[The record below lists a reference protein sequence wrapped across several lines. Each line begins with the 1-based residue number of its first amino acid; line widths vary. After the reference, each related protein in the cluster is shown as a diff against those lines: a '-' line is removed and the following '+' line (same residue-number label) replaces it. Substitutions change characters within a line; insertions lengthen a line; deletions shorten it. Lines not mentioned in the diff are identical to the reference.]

1 MILNRKGRVLF
12 ARLNAGEKWEGE
24 SEGGDGIA
32 LSPAMPI
39 LSLDAYSEELNGTVH
54 FFYILIVISD
64 NIGAICI
71 RGEREDVG
79 PLRPRNLVT
88 IVQAL
93 RVPGGGHQECR
104 GRVLGQALPH
114 RAGKAPRRAEEGPH
128 RSLRASQNH
137 RGHV

>member
-1 MILNRKGRVLF
+1 MG
-12 ARLNAGEKWEGE
+12 GE

-32 LSPAMPI
+32 LDPAVPVE
-39 LSLDAYSEELNGTVH
+39 SFFLDAYSEELNGTVH
-54 FFYILIVISD
+54 FFYILISD
-64 NIGAICI
+64 NFGAIRI

-79 PLRPRNLVT
+79 SLRPRNLVT

-104 GRVLGQALPH
+104 GRVLGQAVPH
-114 RAGKAPRRAEEGPH
+114 RAGKAPRRAEEGTH